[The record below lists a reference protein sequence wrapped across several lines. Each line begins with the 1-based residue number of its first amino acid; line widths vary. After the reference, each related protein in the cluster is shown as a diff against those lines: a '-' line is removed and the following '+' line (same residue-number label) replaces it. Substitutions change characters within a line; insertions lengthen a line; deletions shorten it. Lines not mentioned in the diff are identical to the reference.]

1 MDQRETL
8 TEYPTT
14 RLPGRW
20 AYINT
25 DGESFCEGAFEEWDQ
40 GILFHADDGMMF
52 QADEFET
59 GESFRPLLPDAD
71 RIAALEAENAGL
83 KARVAELE
91 ASIER
96 EAAYRREQ
104 QERQDRLAGI
114 P

>member
-1 MDQRETL
+1 MRKTL
-8 TEYPTT
+8 TEWPKADE
-14 RLPGRW
+14 PAPKGRY
-20 AYINT
+20 ALLSPYVGEFYLR
-25 DGESFCEGAFEEWDQ
+25 DGEMVFRDTEGLLW
-40 GILFHADDGMMF
+40 HAHEFDRDDTF
-52 QADEFET
+52 V
-59 GESFRPLLPDAD
+59 PVPDPRDA
-71 RIAALEAENAGL
+71 RLAALEAENAGL